1 MRSNRHMPTPAR
13 SGACAG
19 LDHLAGQN
27 HCVSVKWHEPAAVTG
42 AVDLVAPLDMLAGQ
56 RATPRRGSGTRR
68 PDLLLVVAKR
78 RIMPAQREA
87 RLGKLLHDRHSK
99 GAHVVA
105 VRLSR

>member
-27 HCVSVKWHEPAAVTG
+27 HSVSVKWHEPAAVTG
-42 AVDLVAPLDMLAGQ
+42 AVDRVAQLDMLAGQ
-56 RATPRRGSGTRR
+56 RAMPRRGSGTRR

-78 RIMPAQREA
+78 LVMPAERVA
-87 RLGKLLHDRHSK
+87 RIRQFLHDHHSK
-99 GAHVVA
+99 GAAAAA
-105 VRLSR
+105 VR